1 MRHLSIFAF
10 TALVSLLPMAAASA
24 EGAQTVRIEP
34 RPYYGAVVTVEQ
46 GVRVWRPLPP
56 TRHMI
61 INPTNAPVS
70 VNITDVREKVEYS
83 GPVGAAAAASAS
95 ASGGGFAGAPAYY
108 YGRPHRNPGR
118 PGHRPPR
125 HPRGLH

>member
-1 MRHLSIFAF
+1 MRRLFFSAIP
-10 TALVSLLPMAAASA
+10 ALATLLPLAAASA

-34 RPYYGAVVTVEQ
+34 RPYYGAVVTIER

-70 VNITDVREKVEYS
+70 VNITDIRETVQHS
-83 GPVGAAAAASAS
+83 GPAGGAAASAS
-95 ASGGGFAGAPAYY
+95 ASAGGHAGAPSYY
-108 YGRPHRNPGR
+108 YGRPHRHSGSA
-118 PGHRPPR
+118 GHRQQR
-125 HPRGLH
+125 SGRALR